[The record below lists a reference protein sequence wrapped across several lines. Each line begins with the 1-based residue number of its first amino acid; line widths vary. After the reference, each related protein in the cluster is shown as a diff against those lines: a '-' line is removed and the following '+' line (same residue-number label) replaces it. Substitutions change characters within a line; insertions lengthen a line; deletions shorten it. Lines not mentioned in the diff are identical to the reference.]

1 MNPRHTSMY
10 SLLALLLAAGLITA
24 CGNFGSFTFTEESQ
38 EIEVEGQSS
47 PLSNLLPTEIPMQVN
62 LQQELERQDASG
74 AESVHLIDLHFEMTE
89 NTDEE
94 HFDFMDEITITVDAD
109 NQSEEE
115 LAWNLEIPEGQDRF
129 HLDTD
134 SDLDLKP
141 YVEEGMSLETDVS
154 GSAPNDDARFKVYAE
169 YRVHVL

>member
-1 MNPRHTSMY
+1 MDTRHTSIF
-10 SLLALLLAAGLITA
+10 SLLIVVLTAGLITA

-74 AESVHLIDLHFEMTE
+74 AQSVHLIDLYFEMTD

-94 HFDFMDEITITVDAD
+94 HFDFMNEITITVDAD
-109 NQSEEE
+109 GQSEEE
-115 LAWNLEIPEGQDRF
+115 LAWNLDIPEGQNRF

-154 GSAPNDDARFKVYAE
+154 GSAPDNDARFKVYAE
-169 YRVHVL
+169 FRVHVL